1 MKQRKKQ
8 MSTQKMF
15 GARKGA
21 TFIEYALLAGLVAIV
36 VAAAA
41 MFYGD
46 DLKELFGA
54 TGKQTESVTE
64 GVKKVDLHSTLDKA
78 NSKSGQGQ
86 KKN

>member
-1 MKQRKKQ
+1 MRKH
-8 MSTQKMF
+8 
-15 GARKGA
+15 
-21 TFIEYALLAGLVAIV
+21 
-36 VAAAA
+36 
-41 MFYGD
+41 